1 MGKVALSNFYITLL
15 LTILFKD
22 FMGLLINLLG
32 PVEFAIAAHPKKTR
46 EFWHRRNS
54 SKAPFNH
61 FLKALILILRRRE
74 MRELER
80 LRSNTMSNDFIY
92 DFEPELVDEEA
103 VDELQGK
110 SAFQS

>member
-1 MGKVALSNFYITLL
+1 
-15 LTILFKD
+15 
-22 FMGLLINLLG
+22 
-32 PVEFAIAAHPKKTR
+32 
-46 EFWHRRNS
+46 
-54 SKAPFNH
+54 
-61 FLKALILILRRRE
+61 

-110 SAFQS
+110 SAFSILIRSNSF